1 MPDHSTAKKVLAVS
15 LLLWPV
21 LSILGFALH
30 FHSIHGF
37 FNFQLER
44 PSYDAGRL
52 FEGLAAGRGHGF
64 VMAHFIVYL
73 ATPFLLVILLI
84 LSWFLFRSNQ
94 CLAFVGA
101 AIGIIGCVAMAGVV
115 SSWLSFAAIGRVQP
129 QYYDGARAA
138 LIELTNKQGFLKWN
152 TGCSY
157 LAFIGLM
164 LLAAGLWRSRQFPKI
179 NMICILLGALL
190 FIFFMDM
197 DNWMLIGSILLSV
210 GLLPVIKRLWSN
222 R

>member
-1 MPDHSTAKKVLAVS
+1 
-15 LLLWPV
+15 
-21 LSILGFALH
+21 
-30 FHSIHGF
+30 
-37 FNFQLER
+37 
-44 PSYDAGRL
+44 
-52 FEGLAAGRGHGF
+52 
-64 VMAHFIVYL
+64 
-73 ATPFLLVILLI
+73 
-84 LSWFLFRSNQ
+84 
-94 CLAFVGA
+94 
-101 AIGIIGCVAMAGVV
+101 MAGVV

-129 QYYDGARAA
+129 AYYDGARAA

-179 NMICILLGALL
+179 NMICILLGSLL